1 MLGSGAFG
9 MVVRGKAM
17 GIQDRNGEETV
28 AVKMLKGVIPV
39 VFIFKYRFNRMLRLC
54 FVTS

>member
-28 AVKMLKGVIPV
+28 AVKMLKGDIPI
-39 VFIFKYRFNRMLRLC
+39 VFIRLNLVPTGC
-54 FVTS
+54 